1 MKSEGVI
8 MKRRIKEFVIAII
21 GLGLLMT
28 IPGCFPV
35 VVEDEPWAPDGHWGR
50 NEYYYYPGP
59 GVYFDRHRDLYY
71 YHDGGRWQE
80 SHTPPPNFHKDRDS
94 HRELHLDT
102 DRPYTYHSDVQK
114 RFPPVHQ

>member
-1 MKSEGVI
+1 MECEGVI

-50 NEYYYYPGP
+50 NEYYYYPGQ
-59 GVYFDRHRDLYY
+59 VCISTSIETYTITMMAVV
-71 YHDGGRWQE
+71 GRNRILRLR
-80 SHTPPPNFHKDRDS
+80 T
-94 HRELHLDT
+94 
-102 DRPYTYHSDVQK
+102 
-114 RFPPVHQ
+114 